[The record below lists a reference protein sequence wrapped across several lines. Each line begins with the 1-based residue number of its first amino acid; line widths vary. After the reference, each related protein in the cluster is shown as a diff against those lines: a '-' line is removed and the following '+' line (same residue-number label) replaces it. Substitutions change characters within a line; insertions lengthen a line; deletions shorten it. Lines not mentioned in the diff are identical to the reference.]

1 MTTSPDG
8 SSSVRRLSVEFGA
21 AGPWLTVALG
31 GELDVVTV
39 PALLDEVGLLI
50 GQKTPPRIA
59 LELSQVSF
67 CDSSGINAFIRL
79 WKRAGAVGGELVL
92 LRPPAKLAELLSR
105 VGLDGYLHVCGRLPA
120 VPEAGPDR
128 GPV

>member
-39 PALLDEVGLLI
+39 PALLDQVGLLI

-92 LRPPAKLAELLSR
+92 LASACQAGRVAEQGR
-105 VGLDGYLHVCGRLPA
+105 AGRLSA
-120 VPEAGPDR
+120 RLREAPRCAG
-128 GPV
+128 GGA